1 MKYDD
6 TYSMIGAMLNQ
17 GFETEFKK
25 EREKKEKRRRFFRK
39 LIDVFAAT
47 NRHKSHSVER
57 KCHKIQKCGL
67 QIFSLIL

>member
-25 EREKKEKRRRFFRK
+25 QREKKEKRRRFFRK
-39 LIDVFAAT
+39 LIAVFSTT
-47 NRHKSHSVER
+47 NRHKSYSVER
-57 KCHKIQKCGL
+57 KSHKMQKCGL